1 MGFLETLLRPK
12 AALNPMDDRYYAS
25 MGAIGAVASS
35 GAYVN
40 AETALT
46 SSMVWACT
54 RLISES
60 IAMMPTLIYRRL
72 TDGGKERASGNP
84 LYTLLHDA
92 ATAQQTAF
100 TWKRQL
106 MVHALLWGGG
116 YARIQSGARGPV
128 DSLPII
134 HPDSIRA
141 ESLTG
146 GGLRYQVRGEDGI
159 ERPVNAE
166 DVFHLPGLSL
176 DGVNGLSL
184 VQYARESIGLALSAE
199 GYSARF
205 YSQDARPGGIL
216 KTDQKLSPEAAE
228 RSKLSWQLAHS
239 GAGNWHTTAVL
250 DSGLEWQQLGMTH
263 ADAELI
269 QQLDWSAADI
279 ARFFN
284 VPLHMVQL
292 MTKTTSWG
300 CLPAETPIFTTGGP
314 VPISRVEPGTVVWS
328 LGEKGLVPSVVKAR
342 IMNGFKSLMTIKTK
356 GRTLRLTDNHRLIVC
371 RWHGKASGR
380 RRGQAEWVTEWI
392 RADQV
397 QPGDYLAVPNGL
409 PAGQSDRAPNG
420 RTISRGL
427 AELLGLY
434 VGDGSRDNNRIEIAH
449 AKDADYL
456 DYYRQIIENEFGVK
470 PYTDKRGTRTRW
482 SSVAAIELLNCGFEG
497 LAHTKRVPSWVFHLQ
512 PDLQLGFLRG
522 FLDAD
527 GCIQHGR
534 INFSSCN
541 HDLLEDMRHLCMQVG
556 VPVGRVHH
564 GRSGGKATIRG
575 RMVTQTPKYHLN
587 ASSLRQNGKI
597 GSNSP
602 AKAANLE
609 LDVSDRALS
618 YDAEFYLSDSRNGR
632 KDSRPAGEWLYP
644 GLCLQKVSAVTPS
657 DGLLVPVYD
666 LSVENAHSFIADGVL
681 VHNSGIEEMGI
692 EFVVFTL
699 MPWIRNWEQLINKQL
714 ILAPQTYFAEFLV
727 DSLMRGK
734 LTDRYNA
741 YGVGRN
747 GGWLSVNEIR
757 SLENLN
763 PVPGGDEYLRP
774 MNMTPAGAPATAHYR
789 LLVHEAAARIVRKE
803 IAAMSKA
810 AKRNEGDEAGWADEV
825 RAFYSD
831 HHRFVSETLGIS
843 PQAAGGYVS
852 ERWQALLSQGPAA
865 LDDFE
870 TDAIARLEALA
881 MGEHDG

>member
-12 AALNPMDDRYYAS
+12 AAANPMDDRYYAS

-54 RLISES
+54 RLISEC

-72 TDGGKERASGNP
+72 MDGGKERASGNP

-92 ATAQQTAF
+92 PNALQTAF
-100 TWKRQL
+100 TWKRQM
-106 MVHALLWGGG
+106 MVHALLYGGG
-116 YARIQSGARGPV
+116 YARIQSGLRGPV
-128 DSLPII
+128 DSLTLI
-134 HPDSIRA
+134 HPDAIRA
-141 ESLTG
+141 ETLTG

-166 DVFHLPGLSL
+166 DIFHLPGLSL

-228 RSKLSWQLAHS
+228 RSKLSWQVAHS

-300 CLPAETPIFTTGGP
+300 
-314 VPISRVEPGTVVWS
+314 
-328 LGEKGLVPSVVKAR
+328 
-342 IMNGFKSLMTIKTK
+342 
-356 GRTLRLTDNHRLIVC
+356 
-371 RWHGKASGR
+371 
-380 RRGQAEWVTEWI
+380 
-392 RADQV
+392 
-397 QPGDYLAVPNGL
+397 
-409 PAGQSDRAPNG
+409 
-420 RTISRGL
+420 
-427 AELLGLY
+427 
-434 VGDGSRDNNRIEIAH
+434 
-449 AKDADYL
+449 
-456 DYYRQIIENEFGVK
+456 
-470 PYTDKRGTRTRW
+470 
-482 SSVAAIELLNCGFEG
+482 
-497 LAHTKRVPSWVFHLQ
+497 
-512 PDLQLGFLRG
+512 
-522 FLDAD
+522 
-527 GCIQHGR
+527 
-534 INFSSCN
+534 
-541 HDLLEDMRHLCMQVG
+541 
-556 VPVGRVHH
+556 
-564 GRSGGKATIRG
+564 
-575 RMVTQTPKYHLN
+575 
-587 ASSLRQNGKI
+587 
-597 GSNSP
+597 
-602 AKAANLE
+602 
-609 LDVSDRALS
+609 
-618 YDAEFYLSDSRNGR
+618 
-632 KDSRPAGEWLYP
+632 
-644 GLCLQKVSAVTPS
+644 
-657 DGLLVPVYD
+657 
-666 LSVENAHSFIADGVL
+666 
-681 VHNSGIEEMGI
+681 SGIEEMGI

-734 LTDRYNA
+734 LTDRYTA
-741 YGVGRN
+741 YGMGRN

-757 SLENLN
+757 SLENMN
-763 PVPGGDEYLRP
+763 PVTGGDEYLRP
-774 MNMTPAGAPATAHYR
+774 MNMTPAGAPPSARYR

-803 IAAMSKA
+803 TAAMSKA
-810 AKRNEGDEAGWADEV
+810 ARRHEGDEAGWADEV
-825 RAFYSD
+825 RGFYDS
-831 HHRFVSETLGIS
+831 HGPFVAEALRIGAE
-843 PQAAGGYVS
+843 AATAYAV
-852 ERWQALLSQGPAA
+852 ERERALLSQGPAA

-870 TDAIARLEALA
+870 TDAVARLEALA